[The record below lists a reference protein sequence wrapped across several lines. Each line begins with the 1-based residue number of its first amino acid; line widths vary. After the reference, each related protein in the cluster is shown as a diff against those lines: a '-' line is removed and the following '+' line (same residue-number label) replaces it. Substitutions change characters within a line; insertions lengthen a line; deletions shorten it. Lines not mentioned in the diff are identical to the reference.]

1 MVKQAG
7 SITKVGV
14 SISNWVFEE
23 AGISGAKNK
32 SKRMEELLI
41 KGMMFEK
48 EKALNTELKVSN
60 SDYRTM
66 GLNHSPVGAF
76 TISDL
81 FKQEIEVAVE

>member
-1 MVKQAG
+1 MVKK
-7 SITKVGV
+7 SSTKPFGLKL
-14 SISNWVFEE
+14 SNWIYKE
-23 AGISGAKNK
+23 AGIDDAPNK
-32 SKRMEELLI
+32 SNRVEELII

-48 EKALNTELKVSN
+48 EKALNTASKVFN
-60 SDYRTM
+60 SDHRTM